1 MKTGISTAS
10 FFSKELT
17 ENTFDIIRKLKI
29 DTCEV
34 FLTTFREYREE
45 FVRLLNERREG
56 IKIYSVHSLNVQF
69 EPELFNTVQRTR
81 EDSEY
86 FFKQIAA
93 AANILGA
100 RYYTFHGLTRLKK
113 TPYTLDYSRIG
124 KRVDELDE
132 MLSSLGNGCR
142 LAYENVH
149 WTCFNSPEFILQLKK
164 YSNVKTC
171 LDIKQAMQSKIS
183 VYDYLEAMGERLCN
197 VHVCDYDADGNL
209 CVPGRGIFDFVK
221 FFAALADN
229 GYDGPIIMELYAGNY
244 NDYDEI
250 AEGNEYLKYCL
261 DKALK

>member
-56 IKIYSVHSLNVQF
+56 IEIYSVHSLNVQF

-164 YSNVKTC
+164 YSNVAVLTLNGQCNQKSAYT
-171 LDIKQAMQSKIS
+171 IIWEPWGKGFAMCMC
-183 VYDYLEAMGERLCN
+183 A
-197 VHVCDYDADGNL
+197 
-209 CVPGRGIFDFVK
+209 
-221 FFAALADN
+221 
-229 GYDGPIIMELYAGNY
+229 IMTPTVIYACPAGGFL
-244 NDYDEI
+244 I
-250 AEGNEYLKYCL
+250 L
-261 DKALK
+261 